1 MAWKRTIFTFVI
13 ANLVGCTG
21 FSQESKQTQELRQR
35 IRIESNLVVL
45 AATVKDDRNRLVSGL
60 VKDLDDEVEQK
71 ILLFTDE
78 SLPLSLLWCGKD
90 VRS

>member
-1 MAWKRTIFTFVI
+1 MAWKRAIFTFVI